1 MQRSLAI
8 KKTLFHIGNEEQT
21 FAGYD
26 RPGHQWNG
34 FACPLFPL
42 ETVRKIAALTQYW
55 DSEMP
60 GGYVEV
66 ISVDADGNVWNTC
79 GDIKVQEVPHET
91 EHGPLFSIGSYG
103 WTWDRVEGDSQ

>member
-8 KKTLFHIGNEEQT
+8 KKTLFHLGDEET

-26 RPGHQWNG
+26 RPGQRWNG

-42 ETVRKIAALTQYW
+42 ETVRQIAALTRKYAA
-55 DSEMP
+55 EMP
-60 GGYVEV
+60 GEDIEI
-66 ISVDADGNVWNTC
+66 ISIDADGNVWNTC
-79 GDIKVQEVPHET
+79 GDYKVREVPHET

-103 WTWDRVEGDSQ
+103 WIWAEVEGDSQ